1 MTKQEFASLQ
11 IYIEGAYNNFEINH
25 LVWYDFLK
33 DYDYKMTLQAV
44 KNVIKV
50 SKYPLTIAALSEE
63 YARLK
68 EVKRIEEFNYLYQV
82 ANNLFDKG
90 LLTDEE
96 HMLFEFEWQD
106 KQEVND
112 KLKKKIIDYVK
123 NSKDE
128 YRVLEILGGTNEEK
142 KLLN

>member
-1 MTKQEFASLQ
+1 MTKQEFANLQ
-11 IYIEGAYNNFEINH
+11 LLIEGAYNNFEINH
-25 LVWYDFLK
+25 LVWYEFLK
-33 DYDYKMTLQAV
+33 DYDYKLTLQAV

-50 SKYPLTIAALSEE
+50 SKYPLTIASITEE

-68 EVKRIEEFNYLYQV
+68 EVKRIEEYNYLYQV

-96 HMLFEFEWQD
+96 HMRFEFEWQD

-112 KLKKKIIDYVK
+112 KLKKKIVSLSK
-123 NSKDE
+123 NE
-128 YRVLEILGGTNEEK
+128 RVLKILGGRENEK
-142 KLLN
+142 KLLT